1 MKHIRVY
8 DPAQCCS
15 TGVCGPD
22 ADARLAQFSSAL
34 EKARKAG
41 SVVDRF
47 TLGHQ
52 PGEYVKNTTV
62 KSLRETDGIDVLPI
76 VFVGDDIV
84 SKGDYPTR
92 DDLLSKV
99 GVEDDG
105 QAAEATACCAPAEDA
120 KSSSCC

>member
-1 MKHIRVY
+1 M
-8 DPAQCCS
+8 
-15 TGVCGPD
+15 
-22 ADARLAQFSSAL
+22 
-34 EKARKAG
+34 
-41 SVVDRF
+41 
-47 TLGHQ
+47 
-52 PGEYVKNTTV
+52 KNTTV